1 MAGTDTVTQASW
13 HTLEGKMVT
22 HEVHLGLVAKW
33 LVPPSRNSLFLS
45 LDWGPRDLKGME
57 RGALF
62 GIFIFSYVITLASY
76 KKLTKEKV
84 FLSP

>member
-1 MAGTDTVTQASW
+1 
-13 HTLEGKMVT
+13 
-22 HEVHLGLVAKW
+22 
-33 LVPPSRNSLFLS
+33 
-45 LDWGPRDLKGME
+45 ME